1 MARQPASSGPVDAGL
16 PIAIRALEADEL
28 GAAVALLA
36 EGMRDNPL
44 HVKAF
49 GPDPQRR
56 QQRLRRFLGQ
66 LVAHV
71 HSNGTLLGA
80 CVHDELVGVLGMMN
94 PGRCRP
100 ARSDVLRM
108 VGAIITSNP
117 PLGVLRIQ
125 RWLSAWSRNDPLEPH
140 AHIGPLAVS
149 PAWRR
154 QGVGREL
161 MMQCCA
167 RLDALGAVAWL
178 ETDLASNVAFYETLG
193 YVVVRQESVLGV
205 PNWFMRREPDVAGMR
220 ERGGTWDQTP
230 WHLTPWHLGITAAAS
245 AASRRFSR
253 DPSSVRSPC
262 RRCPRRLL
270 HWLT

>member
-1 MARQPASSGPVDAGL
+1 MARQPASSRPGDASL
-16 PIAIRALEADEL
+16 SIAIRALGADEL

-71 HSNGTLLGA
+71 HSNGILLGA
-80 CVHDELVGVLGMMN
+80 CVHDDELVGVLGMMK

-100 ARSDVLRM
+100 ARRDVLRM
-108 VGAIITSNP
+108 AGGIITNNP

-125 RWLSAWSRNDPLEPH
+125 RWLSAWLRNDPLEPH

-178 ETDLASNVAFYETLG
+178 ETDLASNVAFYGTLG
-193 YVVVRQESVLGV
+193 YAVVRQESVLGV
-205 PNWFMRREPDVAGMR
+205 PNWFMRRP
-220 ERGGTWDQTP
+220 GTWGQRHFSRAKSDSDP
-230 WHLTPWHLGITAAAS
+230 LASGITAAAS

-253 DPSSVRSPC
+253 DPSSARSPC
-262 RRCPRRLL
+262 RQCPRRPL